1 MTLSVEIDPKMVEIT
16 VWTRGV
22 QLAKEA
28 RDVATLLAVAG
39 SSEGKYTQSFDNYVD
54 LPDRIGVACKSY
66 ARISPEPIQTVYEYE
81 NGHHDVIVLVEETMI
96 KGHPYLQDA
105 KQDCV
110 VVVNSAREPEALLR
124 WFEPKESLPLVKA
137 LACIDANSFG
147 AGVMLTFDG
156 TEGASDD
163 TKIGAGVG
171 AAVAGAAAKASGCV
185 TLESLLAAADNK
197 KAVQQGWDQVRVLP
211 FCDGKPYACEAPSD
225 PQEIGWR

>member
-1 MTLSVEIDPKMVEIT
+1 MTLSVEIDSKMVEIT

-110 VVVNSAREPEALLR
+110 VVVNSARDPEALLK

-185 TLESLLAAADNK
+185 ELKSLLAAADNK

-211 FCDGKPYACEAPSD
+211 FCDGKPFCETPSD

>member
-66 ARISPEPIQTVYEYE
+66 ARISPEPIQTIYEYE

-105 KQDCV
+105 KPDCV
-110 VVVNSAREPEALLR
+110 VVVNSARDPEALLK

-147 AGVMLTFDG
+147 AGVTLTFDG

-185 TLESLLAAADNK
+185 ELESLLAAADNK
-197 KAVQQGWDQVRVLP
+197 KAVQQGWDQVKVLP
-211 FCDGKPYACEAPSD
+211 FCDGKPFCETPSD
-225 PQEIGWR
+225 PQELGWR